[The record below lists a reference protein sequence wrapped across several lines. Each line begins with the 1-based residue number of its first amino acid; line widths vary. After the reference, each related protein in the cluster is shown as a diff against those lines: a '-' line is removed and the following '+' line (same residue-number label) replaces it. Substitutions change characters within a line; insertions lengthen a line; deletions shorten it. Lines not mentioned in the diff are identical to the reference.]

1 MRTKPEL
8 RRHTSNSLAV
18 LADHWPHVERLV
30 FQGADVLDPRFGETI
45 GASAILRRKRPRSFQ
60 VEETACLNN
69 EAVSFARMDAHVRES
84 FPRLQNTDV
93 CPSNCHESM
102 APTPRYRPAT
112 EDMMLKAGWV
122 VARPDA
128 VCFEF
133 TKVFPE
139 WAYIHDCLQRL
150 SNKY

>member
-1 MRTKPEL
+1 MRMTFLSWLGSFRCRPVRTKPEL

-84 FPRLQNTDV
+84 FPGCKTLMCAPPTAMSRWPRLRATGR
-93 CPSNCHESM
+93 
-102 APTPRYRPAT
+102 PRR
-112 EDMMLKAGWV
+112 
-122 VARPDA
+122 
-128 VCFEF
+128 
-133 TKVFPE
+133 
-139 WAYIHDCLQRL
+139 I
-150 SNKY
+150 